1 MKRLLAVFLIL
12 PFISG
17 CGEFSQ
23 RVKDLVINT
32 LAIDNEM
39 HLVGTTSLDLGGIVL
54 PNINHEIIHPS
65 LGKLGLLS
73 IHGDNQVSFQLNI
86 SVLTPNL
93 NVSDAILPN
102 GKKVPLIG
110 DLPTVVLPVK
120 GTGASF
126 YITLAKGAA
135 VVGFAL
141 PFKNF
146 GGELGEELG
155 SFSVIPTF
163 QVKDFK
169 VAGGLF
175 YSENPGESGLG
186 AFIDIS
192 DLLDRAFPN
201 TGVEP
206 PVLVEDGDYELD
218 YEQSVYSKDE
228 QKASSNYL
236 IDLNNEGRVLELY

>member
-12 PFISG
+12 PFLSG

-23 RVKDLVINT
+23 RVKDLVVNT
-32 LAIDNEM
+32 LAIDNDM
-39 HLVGTTSLDLGGIVL
+39 HLVATTSLDLGGIVL
-54 PNINHEIIHPS
+54 PNIKHDVIHPK

-146 GGELGEELG
+146 GGELGEDLG

-169 VAGGLF
+169 VSGGLF
-175 YSENPGESGLG
+175 YGENPGESGLG

-192 DLLDRAFPN
+192 DLLARAFPN
-201 TGVEP
+201 TGVQP
-206 PVLVEDGDYELD
+206 PILIEDDGLELD
-218 YEQSVYSKDE
+218 YEESIYTKDE
-228 QKASSNYL
+228 EKASGRYL
-236 IDLNNEGRVLELY
+236 RDLHNEGRVLELY